1 MDLLA
6 NINLDPLT
14 IALIVLVLAG
24 VWAVIELALF
34 LRRTRKGV
42 ADITDSLN
50 QTIAEFQPTVSKLDG
65 IVDELGSSSK
75 QVEPLL
81 EKAST
86 TVDLVNVN
94 LVRTESVLADVN
106 TATNTAANLSN
117 TVSATANN
125 AAAAVAGAVNKVAGK
140 VQEKVGGKSL
150 EAPVEGEPARLVESA
165 APVVEQV
172 SGDAGYFTYP
182 GTFTEAPS
190 SAQATI
196 EVPAPSVEVSPE
208 ALDAPASSEVTS
220 EEQTPA
226 NTKEQTPVSELDS
239 SIPVA
244 KSAIPVAEAVEE
256 VAPVAEAAAEQAA
269 PAAEEAAQVAAP
281 AAEAAA
287 KQAAPAAESAVD
299 AIAAAAIAAAR
310 AASHNE

>member
-1 MDLLA
+1 MELLS
-6 NINLDPLT
+6 NMEPLT
-14 IALIVLVLAG
+14 IALIVLVIAG
-24 VWAVIELALF
+24 VWAVVELALF

-140 VQEKVGGKSL
+140 VGGKAASKL
-150 EAPVEGEPARLVESA
+150 EAAPAADVARLESA
-165 APVVEQV
+165 EAPAVEHV
-172 SGDAGYFTYP
+172 KGDEGYFTYP
-182 GTFTEAPS
+182 GAEQ
-190 SAQATI
+190 AQA
-196 EVPAPSVEVSPE
+196 AAE
-208 ALDAPASSEVTS
+208 AAAPAAE
-220 EEQTPA
+220 A
-226 NTKEQTPVSELDS
+226 
-239 SIPVA
+239 VA
-244 KSAIPVAEAVEE
+244 EAAAPVAEAV
-256 VAPVAEAAAEQAA
+256 AEAAA
-269 PAAEEAAQVAAP
+269 PAAEAVAQAAAP
-281 AAEAAA
+281 AAEAAVQA
-287 KQAAPAAESAVD
+287 TEQAAPASVLEALSADSIRTADSAE
-299 AIAAAAIAAAR
+299 
-310 AASHNE
+310 